1 MNYSIRYNRTTNHI
15 TGFNLNASA
24 TDTTMNTCG
33 SVTRS
38 TLAQGKSFETLAE
51 VRAYIETA
59 QRRICKN
66 CLKAL
71 DAAIAAEAEAAAE
84 TVTYEPFGTEVL
96 PVGVTMDAN
105 RILSGPAKDLLDMYR
120 RRIAVLTADGS
131 LALL

>member
-1 MNYSIRYNRTTNHI
+1 MSYSIRYNRTTNHI
-15 TGFNLNASA
+15 TGFDLNANA
-24 TDTTMNTCG
+24 TDATMNTCG

-38 TLAQGKSFETLAE
+38 TLAQGKTFETLAE
-51 VRAYIETA
+51 VKTYIESN
-59 QRRICKN
+59 QRRTCKT
-66 CLKAL
+66 CLKVL
-71 DAAIAAEAEAAAE
+71 EAAIAAEVEATTK
-84 TVTYEPFGTEVL
+84 TVTYQPFGTEVL